1 MQLTSVRAG
10 LVLSLAAL
18 LSFILTYLLTGNARG
33 TPQYLAQAR
42 FDGWG
47 YTAIAAPDGSIR
59 VQVNYDRA
67 SVADLYRYVETNRAL
82 ARQLATDG
90 QAELAVTVSFR
101 RPLTIAEFQTWAA
114 HAPLQI
120 REYQIRL
127 RDAQGRRWTLGGA
140 PSGGILISPTDLQR
154 HLIYLASR
162 GATDVQGVIV
172 AEGTVA
178 ASVYDRLAADPDV
191 FLADVTRSA
200 AAAHLL
206 RTVRGLDPRRL
217 EATVA
222 PAFSWMED
230 LGLEHFR

>member
-1 MQLTSVRAG
+1 M
-10 LVLSLAAL
+10 VLSLAAL
-18 LSFILTYLLTGNARG
+18 LSFILTYLLTGTASG
-33 TPQYLAQAR
+33 TPPYLAQAR

-47 YTAIAAPDGSIR
+47 YTAMAAPDGSIR

-114 HAPLQI
+114 RAPPQI

-140 PSGGILISPTDLQR
+140 PSGGTLISPTDLQR
-154 HLIYLASR
+154 HLIHLASR

-200 AAAHLL
+200 AAAHPL

-217 EATVA
+217 EVTVA
-222 PAFSWMED
+222 PAFS
-230 LGLEHFR
+230 